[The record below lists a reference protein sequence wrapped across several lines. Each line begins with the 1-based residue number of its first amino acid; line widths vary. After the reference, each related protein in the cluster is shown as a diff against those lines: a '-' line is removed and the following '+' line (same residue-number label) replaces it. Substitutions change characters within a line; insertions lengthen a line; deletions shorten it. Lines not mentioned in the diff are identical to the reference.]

1 MSVWAT
7 NCRCFIKPSETL
19 PTASLRPDGKEL
31 SMDVMEAVKDKAR
44 YKEIVTYFQGT
55 DNSDTEQL
63 ALLIDTIEQM
73 SEEIFEHYRAMQEV
87 FKKAVARIL
96 MRRDREGGF
105 DFLTDPQKGQLSY
118 ALKKA
123 GALRVILWEKYEE
136 YDRELNEGRR

>member
-1 MSVWAT
+1 
-7 NCRCFIKPSETL
+7 
-19 PTASLRPDGKEL
+19 
-31 SMDVMEAVKDKAR
+31 
-44 YKEIVTYFQGT
+44 
-55 DNSDTEQL
+55 
-63 ALLIDTIEQM
+63 
-73 SEEIFEHYRAMQEV
+73 MQEV

>member
-1 MSVWAT
+1 
-7 NCRCFIKPSETL
+7 
-19 PTASLRPDGKEL
+19 
-31 SMDVMEAVKDKAR
+31 MDVMEEVKDKAR